1 MPLLRTRPTHAA
13 AAGLVEPFVKNQV
26 SFRATWPHVLD
37 PTEHGS
43 QIAGYNVP
51 VYASGTVESAGNRPI
66 QRAYPRAM
74 VRSRTQI
81 IRHERGPGMVN
92 VQIHRILR
100 LASKET
106 IFSRDKKSCAHL
118 PVSFNRVPRATGT
131 PC

>member
-1 MPLLRTRPTHAA
+1 MGILRISATGLTFSAKVCTRPTHAA
-13 AAGLVEPFVKNQV
+13 ATALVEPRVKV
-26 SFRATWPHVLD
+26 YVRFRATWLHVLD

-43 QIAGYNVP
+43 QIAGYHVP
-51 VYASGTVESAGNRPI
+51 VYASGTVESGGNRPI

-106 IFSRDKKSCAHL
+106 IPSLLALHIL
-118 PVSFNRVPRATGT
+118 VY
-131 PC
+131 

>member
-1 MPLLRTRPTHAA
+1 MAILRISAIGPTFSAKVCTRPTHAA
-13 AAGLVEPFVKNQV
+13 ATGLVEARLKQNHR
-26 SFRATWPHVLD
+26 FRATWPHVLD

-43 QIAGYNVP
+43 QIAGYHVP
-51 VYASGTVESAGNRPI
+51 VYASGTVESGGNRPI

-106 IFSRDKKSCAHL
+106 IPSLLALHIL
-118 PVSFNRVPRATGT
+118 VY
-131 PC
+131 